1 MGKCFFWGVIFA
13 DLMSNIGDSSELESN
28 LLTCRLSTILFLQH
42 SVEHPAAL
50 KSGLNMPKSVTLEF
64 GQEEKKIM
72 CCGSAFK
79 QN

>member
-1 MGKCFFWGVIFA
+1 MVFFWVIFA

-28 LLTCRLSTILFLQH
+28 LLTCRSSTILLLQH

-50 KSGLNMPKSVTLEF
+50 KSGLNLPKSVTLEF
-64 GQEEKKIM
+64 GQEEEKKM

>member
-1 MGKCFFWGVIFA
+1 MFCFFLVIFA

-28 LLTCRLSTILFLQH
+28 LLTCRSSTILFLQH

-50 KSGLNMPKSVTLEF
+50 KSGLNLQPWNLAR
-64 GQEEKKIM
+64 KKKKM

>member
-1 MGKCFFWGVIFA
+1 MGKCFLGFFFA

-28 LLTCRLSTILFLQH
+28 LLTCRSSTILFLQH

-50 KSGLNMPKSVTLEF
+50 KSGLNLPKSVTLEF
-64 GQEEKKIM
+64 GQEEKKSM
-72 CCGSAFK
+72 CCDSAFK